1 MATRTQGSP
10 RAQSRG
16 IPLDHAAVRQLLPQR
31 YPVLMIDRVEGYH
44 PAERRLV
51 AVKNVSQNDPFLPGH
66 FPDFPI
72 FPGVLVVESLLQAAT
87 ILIHLDARF
96 RDGAA
101 EDDVHSFVASFDAP
115 ICVLAESRVKH
126 MAPSFPGDQVRL
138 EVSLTGAQDGIHT
151 FKVRAL
157 TPSGEV
163 ASQGRLSVA
172 ESAELLTA

>member
-1 MATRTQGSP
+1 MATRTLGSP

-16 IPLDHAAVRQLLPQR
+16 IPLDHAAVRRLLPQR
-31 YPVLMIDRVEGYH
+31 HPVLMIDRVEGYH
-44 PAERRLV
+44 PGERRLV

-66 FPDFPI
+66 FPDYPI

-87 ILIHLDARF
+87 ILLHLDARF
-96 RDGAA
+96 RDGAT
-101 EDDVHSFVASFDAP
+101 DDDLRGFAASFTP
-115 ICVLAESRVKH
+115 PVCVLAESRVKH
-126 MAPSFPGDQVRL
+126 MAPSYPGDQVRL
-138 EVSLTGAQDGIHT
+138 EVSLAGSEGGIHA

-172 ESAELLTA
+172 ESAELLSA